1 MTTNMRAFSTRE
13 NMLIGSL
20 SRHLTDNGRLGW
32 LIGIE
37 DPEERYEALMQLIQM
52 WLMDSHMTFAE
63 ADPAEASSAMD
74 EWFLKTAERD
84 GEPLHVTVDGH
95 RTDMTLEDFAQAIMP

>member
-1 MTTNMRAFSTRE
+1 MSAKMRAFSTRE
-13 NMLIGSL
+13 NSLTGSL
-20 SRHLTDNGRLGW
+20 SRHLTDNGRLDW
-32 LIGIE
+32 LVGIE
-37 DPEERYEALMQLIQM
+37 DTEERYEALMQLIQM
-52 WLMDSHMTFAE
+52 WLMDNHMTFTE

-95 RTDMTLEDFAQAIMP
+95 RTDMTMDDLAQAIMP